1 MDELKMNNLNNNKRN
16 GKGNQRKFSFWVLE
30 HSKSDKP
37 ENLTTQAHKH

>member
-1 MDELKMNNLNNNKRN
+1 MEKEIKKVLV
-16 GKGNQRKFSFWVLE
+16 WVLE